1 VHHTVAVHDGR
12 RLPRCH
18 NGLVAS
24 GALRRGPAVLVTA
37 VVVAVA
43 ASSLRPWGTEPV
55 WLLVLGRGVPLILL
69 AAGITQWFSG
79 RTVASIAAVLA
90 ALSWAGVTWG
100 AASVNRSDALVG
112 IGLLVAPFL
121 VPWLVVQV
129 TELPTS
135 WRPRR
140 ATSAVAVAFVGIG
153 LPGLVRALVYE
164 PLLDLDCGPFCGHSP
179 VLLVPNLGLAALLA
193 AIATWTTILLGG
205 YLGLEVLVR
214 LRRLPRGRFRAG
226 APASLVIGALAA
238 LAGAA
243 AVRLVRTAAPPT
255 KLEIGLVL
263 AIDGGACV
271 AIAIAALLV
280 AADRLAARRNLAEVA
295 VLLGAQDEPLALQR
309 ILGRAAGDPDLRV
322 GYWIDDVRYVGA
334 DGMPLAPEPAGTRRT
349 ELTSRGRPVA
359 VVIHSDRSVPSDLL
373 GDTIG
378 PQALLAIQNESLR
391 LQLFGR
397 VAELR
402 SSRRRIVEIGEAER
416 RGLELDLHDGAQQLL
431 LALSF
436 ELRRGE
442 RAAAGAGIAA
452 SEALFGAGRD
462 AAGKI
467 LGQLRTLAHGIHPSI
482 LSGAG
487 LEEALDGY
495 ARAVQPAPTLTFD
508 LPGRLPEVTE
518 AAVYAIVTALVET
531 TPPASAAHVSVRCDG
546 DYVRILAKDRGR
558 APEYVL
564 DRVGAAGGSITT
576 IGPDLELALPCG

>member
-1 VHHTVAVHDGR
+1 M
-12 RLPRCH
+12 
-18 NGLVAS
+18 
-24 GALRRGPAVLVTA
+24 
-37 VVVAVA
+37 
-43 ASSLRPWGTEPV
+43 
-55 WLLVLGRGVPLILL
+55 LVLERGVPLILL
-69 AAGITQWFSG
+69 AAGITQWFTG
-79 RTVASIAAVLA
+79 RTIASIAAVLA
-90 ALSWAGVTWG
+90 AISWAGVTWV
-100 AASVNRSDALVG
+100 AASGNRSDALVG
-112 IGLLVAPFL
+112 AGFLVAPLL

-129 TELPTS
+129 TELPTP
-135 WRPRR
+135 WRPVRG
-140 ATSAVAVAFVGIG
+140 TSAVAVAFVGIG

-164 PLLDLDCGPFCGHSP
+164 PLLDLSCGPYCGRSP
-179 VLLVPNLGLAALLA
+179 VLVAPNLGLAALLA
-193 AIATWTTILLGG
+193 AIATWTTILVCGF
-205 YLGLEVLVR
+205 LGLEPLVR
-214 LRRLPRGRFRAG
+214 LRRLPRGGSRAG
-226 APASLVIGALAA
+226 APALLVAGALAA

-243 AVRLVRTAAPPT
+243 AVRLVHTAGPPT

-271 AIAIAALLV
+271 AIAVAALLV
-280 AADRLAARRNLAEVA
+280 AADRLAVRRNLAEVA
-295 VLLGAQDEPLALQR
+295 ALLGAEDEPLALQR

-322 GYWIDDVRYVGA
+322 GYWIDDVGYVSA

-359 VVIHSDRSVPSDLL
+359 VVIHDDRSVTSDLL
-373 GDTIG
+373 GESIG

-391 LQLFGR
+391 LRLQGR

-416 RGLELDLHDGAQQLL
+416 RGLERDLHDGAQQLL

-442 RAAAGAGIAA
+442 RAAADAGSAA

-462 AAGKI
+462 VAGRI
-467 LGQLRTLAHGIHPSI
+467 LEQLRTLAHGIHPSI

-495 ARAVQPAPTLTFD
+495 ARTVQPAPTLTFD
-508 LPGRLPEVTE
+508 LASRLPEVTE
-518 AAVYAIVTALVET
+518 AAVYAIVTALVEAA
-531 TPPASAAHVSVRCDG
+531 PPASAAQLSIWRDG
-546 DYVRILAKDRGR
+546 GYVRVLAKDRAH

-576 IGPDLELALPCG
+576 TGRDLELALPCG